1 MSDAANPTET
11 GKTTSRGRRTSLKQS
26 IQNTVKKEGTTGADT
41 TKEEVTSIV
50 VQDKSKSDRTKTS
63 IQLYQ
68 KNLPENR
75 PIASGSFEVWEYVK
89 DGGTRPIAVSDLE
102 ISTSLTLMGNR
113 PIEISHN
120 KVDHLFDG
128 RPVMTNTLKVHE
140 MFKASGER
148 PIEVSHL
155 IISQLYSLM
164 GNRPIASNDIDDP
177 EALMGFID

>member
-1 MSDAANPTET
+1 MSDAASPTGA

-26 IQNTVKKEGTTGADT
+26 IQNTVKKEGLTATDAP
-41 TKEEVTSIV
+41 KQEVTSIV
-50 VQDKSKSDRTKTS
+50 VKDQSNSDRTNTS

-75 PIASGSFEVWEYVK
+75 PIASGSFEVWEYIN

-102 ISTSLTLMGNR
+102 ISGSLTLMGNR
-113 PIEISHN
+113 PIEISHQ

-128 RPVMTNTLKVHE
+128 RPVMANNLKVHE